1 MSYSKKKKN
10 NNNIFALKLVF
21 FQCNF
26 VKDFLGRLQTFE
38 EIRSEPERNGRSKR
52 VEKKGRV
59 PPPRHNR
66 KNQKCLKE
74 RK

>member
-1 MSYSKKKKN
+1 
-10 NNNIFALKLVF
+10 
-21 FQCNF
+21 